1 MHLIFPRR
9 GGENPRQKGEKTMIV
24 FELTMPH
31 VGSWN
36 GKRTGADRRYIRTR
50 YERTVPK
57 EYWDKDFHYSW
68 DDGWG
73 ACVTVKRIS
82 AAEAR
87 KLERV
92 SSGFAGYDWMIDSII
107 KRGYIIPYSES
118 SNF

>member
-1 MHLIFPRR
+1 
-9 GGENPRQKGEKTMIV
+9 MIV

-36 GKRTGADRRYIRTR
+36 GKWTGADRRYIRTR
-50 YERTVPK
+50 DERTVPK
-57 EYWDKDFHYSW
+57 EYWDKDFHYRW

-73 ACVTVKRIS
+73 ACVSVRHMS

-92 SSGFAGYDWMIDSII
+92 SSGFAGYDWMIGSII
-107 KRGYIIPYSES
+107 KRGYIISDSDLQKEGEQQ
-118 SNF
+118 